1 MKLNFKLKCRI
12 DRSEFYNNKHITN
25 VSTPAPDQYSS
36 PNSFKIYSERPL
48 GNVGDE
54 IEPVVQMTGFIR
66 QRKYNDKQTG
76 QEKTYYDDSTFL
88 NFVEPQQASMA
99 KAG

>member
-1 MKLNFKLKCRI
+1 MKFKLKCRI
-12 DRSEFYNNKHITN
+12 DRTELYNGKHIAN
-25 VSTPAPDQYSS
+25 VSTPSAYQYSS

-76 QEKTYYDDSTFL
+76 QEKIYYDDVTFL
-88 NFVEPQQASMA
+88 NFVEPQAASIS
-99 KAG
+99 KAS

>member
-12 DRSEFYNNKHITN
+12 NRTELYNGKHIAN

-66 QRKYNDKQTG
+66 QRKYIDKATG

-88 NFVEPQQASMA
+88 NFVEPQQATLA
-99 KAG
+99 KAS